1 MIPLS
6 LHPDR
11 LFSSDPA
18 QRDFSRELYAT
29 IKQLPIVSP
38 HGHTDPQWYADNK
51 PFTNASA
58 LLITPITFSGCST
71 ARASSGL
78 GSGKPTYHG
87 LLVASIDLVPIAL
100 HTNIGYARNR
110 ADPTERRHLY
120 HVSAAAVWT
129 LDPTW
134 RLLLAELA
142 GDTNVDNTRSVWP
155 SVARVGAIY
164 TVKKGFDIDI
174 GYQTRLN
181 HEAASQTLLIG
192 LTARWGP

>member
-1 MIPLS
+1 MSPLS

-11 LFSSDPA
+11 LFSADPA

-38 HGHTDPQWYADNK
+38 HGRTDPQWYADNE

-58 LLITPITFSGCST
+58 LLITLITFSGCST

-100 HTNIGYARNR
+100 HTNIGYARNL

-120 HVSAAAVWT
+120 RVSAAAV
-129 LDPTW
+129 
-134 RLLLAELA
+134 
-142 GDTNVDNTRSVWP
+142 
-155 SVARVGAIY
+155 
-164 TVKKGFDIDI
+164 
-174 GYQTRLN
+174 
-181 HEAASQTLLIG
+181 
-192 LTARWGP
+192 